1 VIRRRAL
8 KIASTSAT
16 IIFFLGFIGSVIWY
30 IKDRDV
36 HPLVWSILLLS
47 GVIQAVVRA
56 IPTAN
61 IKGAWNYAV
70 KTGDM
75 ERSHSGD
82 CIVSLSQGEIHI
94 RGHRRNTWL
103 VKDKKKS
110 YRKVDYEWNTGWCEI
125 CNDGFLRFHYSICL
139 PEPIGRLEAVC
150 RVQLFTERDWRVTSR
165 MEGAFWILPPLK
177 EAARERNICEYGNIV
192 FTRKTKDTE
201 EVIEPFSDV
210 EDELDVIK

>member
-1 VIRRRAL
+1 MTRRRAL
-8 KIASTSAT
+8 KIASTSAN
-16 IIFFLGFIGSVIWY
+16 ILFFLGFIGCVIWY

-47 GVIQAVVRA
+47 GAIQAVVRA
-56 IPTAN
+56 IPMAN
-61 IKGAWNYAV
+61 IKGAWNYSV

-75 ERSHSGD
+75 QRSHSGD

-94 RGHRRNTWL
+94 RGHRRYTWL
-103 VKDKKKS
+103 VSDKKKS

-125 CNDGFLRFHYSICL
+125 CNDGYLRFHYSMYL

-150 RVQLFTERDWRVTSR
+150 RVQLLTESARWTVSR

-177 EAARERNICEYGNIV
+177 QAARELDICEYGNIV
-192 FTRKTKDTE
+192 FTRKTEDTE
-201 EVIEPFSDV
+201 EAIEPSSDV
-210 EDELDVIK
+210 EDEFDVIS